1 MDKVLITGLQVDT
14 VIGIYDWEKQLHQ
27 TLVLDLEMAWDNRAA
42 AEHDD
47 YQRALCYET
56 VSKRLVQLITAK
68 PIELIE
74 TVAERVASCLLDEFL
89 VPWVKVRV
97 MKPGAVAA
105 AQAVGV
111 EIERS
116 R

>member
-1 MDKVLITGLQVDT
+1 MDKVLIHGLQIDT
-14 VIGIYDWEKQLHQ
+14 VIGIYDWEKQQHQ
-27 TLVLDLEMAWDNRAA
+27 RLLLDLEMAWDNRAA
-42 AEHDD
+42 AEYDD
-47 YQRALCYET
+47 YGKALCYES
-56 VSKRLVQLITAK
+56 VSKRLTQLITAA

-74 TVAERVASCLLDEFL
+74 TVAERCAACVLQEFG
-89 VPWVKVRV
+89 VQWVKVRV
-97 MKPGAVAA
+97 MKPGAVAT